1 MRKVRNLMAAGLLTA
16 AVAGIYNDA
25 KAEVKTF
32 IGELK
37 PELEI
42 RPRFDWTSKNAT
54 PGATEDAT
62 ALTTRIR
69 LGAHINKIFDIPGLK
84 AYLELND
91 VSDFIDNKRTYGDVC
106 PGSPECKYA
115 FIADPSITRL
125 TEAKISYTWGKT
137 TLLFGR
143 TRVNL
148 DDQRFISDANW
159 RQTPQTFGVLALHT
173 KEIPNLDLLMAMV
186 YERKWWGQDGL
197 LTSNATGLNFANT
210 SSLDWSPDKAPL
222 IFHGTYTFM
231 PALKLTGYA
240 YLITDASN
248 TYGANL
254 RGDVK
259 AGDISFNYLAEYA
272 TQTDPH
278 KNKYLPNKP
287 KVDGDF
293 WRIYV
298 GASHSS
304 GFGGR
309 IGYYEM
315 SEYKIK
321 GGVPY
326 RGFSTPLT
334 TYHGFEGWAD
344 VLVPGTAN
352 GFYYGLKAWHLTL
365 NYKHKQ
371 YGNFDLIY
379 YNFTAKQ
386 SQPGV
391 GDKYGNEIDI
401 QYTKDITQRLSILLK
416 GAFYMADKSIS
427 LNTAAGG
434 PASPSKDVSKYWIQL
449 TYRY

>member
-1 MRKVRNLMAAGLLTA
+1 MMRKVKSLMAAGLLAVA
-16 AVAGIYNDA
+16 AAGIYNDA
-25 KAEVKTF
+25 KAEIQTF

-42 RPRFDWTSKNAT
+42 RPRFDWTSKNAPAT
-54 PGATEDAT
+54 PPPTEDAT

-69 LGAHINKIFDIPGLK
+69 LGAHIDKIFNIPGLK

-91 VSDFIDNKRTYGDVC
+91 VSDLIDNKRTYG
-106 PGSPECKYA
+106 ETNQYA

-125 TEAKISYTWGKT
+125 TEAKVSYTWGKT

-173 KEIPNLDLLMAMV
+173 KEIPNLDLLMAMI
-186 YERKWWGQDGL
+186 YERKWWAQDGL
-197 LTSNATGLNFANT
+197 VATNATGVNFTQT

-222 IFHGTYTFM
+222 VFHGTYTFM

-248 TYGANL
+248 TYGANV
-254 RGDVK
+254 RGDIK
-259 AGDISFNYLAEYA
+259 SGDITFNYLAEYA

-278 KNKYLPNKP
+278 KNKYLTNKP

-321 GGVPY
+321 NGTTY

-344 VLVPGTAN
+344 VLAAGTAN

-365 NYKHKQ
+365 NYKHKD
-371 YGNFDLIY
+371 YGNFDFIY
-379 YNFTAKQ
+379 YIFNAKK

-391 GDKYGNEIDI
+391 GDKYGQEIDL
-401 QYTKDITQRLSILLK
+401 QYTKNITKRLSILLK
-416 GAFYMADKSIS
+416 GAFYMADKNIF
-427 LNTAAGG
+427 LNTATSG

>member
-1 MRKVRNLMAAGLLTA
+1 MRNVRNLLAAGILAATA
-16 AVAGIYNDA
+16 TGFYNEV
-25 KAEVKTF
+25 KAEVSTF
-32 IGELK
+32 IGEVK

-69 LGAHINKIFDIPGLK
+69 LGAHINKIFNIEGLK
-84 AYLELND
+84 AYIELND
-91 VSDFIDNKRTYGDVC
+91 VSDFIDDKRTYGDSC
-106 PGSPECKYA
+106 PASPECKYP

-137 TLLFGR
+137 TLLLGR

-159 RQTPQTFGVLALHT
+159 RQTPQTFGVVAIHT
-173 KEIPNLDLLMAMV
+173 KEIPNLDLLMAMI
-186 YERKWWGQDGL
+186 YQRKWWAQDGL
-197 LTSNATGLNFANT
+197 ISTNATGVNFTNT
-210 SSLDWSPDKAPL
+210 SSLDWSPSKAPL
-222 IFHGTYTFM
+222 VFHGTYTFV

-248 TYGANL
+248 TYGLNA
-254 RGDVK
+254 K
-259 AGDISFNYLAEYA
+259 GDIDAGGIKFNYLAEYA
-272 TQTDPH
+272 TQKDPS
-278 KNKYLPNKP
+278 NTKYLPTKP

-293 WRIYV
+293 WRVYL

-304 GFGGR
+304 GFGAR
-309 IGYYEM
+309 VGYYEM
-315 SEYKIK
+315 SEYKID
-321 GGVPY
+321 GGVTK

-344 VLVPGTAN
+344 VLAAGTAN
-352 GFYYGLKAWHLTL
+352 GFYYGLKAWHITL

-379 YNFTAKQ
+379 YKFDTKKTSPNGST
-386 SQPGV
+386 
-391 GDKYGNEIDI
+391 YGNEIDI
-401 QYTKDITQRLSILLK
+401 QYTKNITQRFSILLK
-416 GAFYMADKSIS
+416 GAFYMADKSIP
-427 LNTAAGG
+427 LNAATGA
-434 PASPSKDVSKYWIQL
+434 PSSPSKDVSKYWIQL
-449 TYRY
+449 TYKY